1 MINKK
6 FRNHISVVAE
16 ETWKIVV
23 FIFVIIFTAVIDNI
37 ESIINYTETSSIDM
51 IWLTISLLAILLIL
65 VIIIIWKLIIW
76 AKTYISNNKT
86 RINNET
92 NTKKKKKN
100 TLLIKNI
107 SNVNIERNIFELIIG
122 TSKLKLDTNTLSTA
136 DKTDVKIILKKND
149 AEKLQ
154 SFIMNLITQDKKEEI
169 EED

>member
-1 MINKK
+1 MMINKK

-76 AKTYISNNKT
+76 AKTYIS
-86 RINNET
+86 INET
-92 NTKKKKKN
+92 SIKK
-100 TLLIKNI
+100 
-107 SNVNIERNIFELIIG
+107 
-122 TSKLKLDTNTLSTA
+122 
-136 DKTDVKIILKKND
+136 
-149 AEKLQ
+149 
-154 SFIMNLITQDKKEEI
+154 
-169 EED
+169 